1 MKSFSPKSNTLGIVL
16 LYVILALVIVQTYI
30 NADQNSWA
38 IRGLAIAM
46 ILLSGIALRGRK

>member
-16 LYVILALVIVQTYI
+16 LYVIIALVIVQTYI